1 MMNGIILINK
11 PLGWTSFDA
20 VNKVRRTIEAS
31 GLNTTNRKR
40 FPVGH
45 TGTLDPLAEGL
56 LVVLLGDYTR
66 RAPDLVKVSK
76 TYEVMMTLGQTSS
89 TGDEEGEKQSV
100 SDLQPKLFDIEKVFM
115 SFVGDSM
122 QTPPQYSAIKVNG
135 QRAYKLAREG
145 KKVDLEPR
153 PIHVAR
159 MLLLSYH
166 YPDVHFLV
174 EVSSGTYVRA
184 LIEDMGKVLTTG
196 AYMKAL
202 KRSKVGNYDIRDAI
216 SPENITAEL
225 IQENLRS
232 L

>member
-1 MMNGIILINK
+1 MMNGLLLINK
-11 PLGWTSFDA
+11 PQGWTSFDA
-20 VNKVRRTIEAS
+20 VNKVRRAIEAS

-66 RAPDLVKVSK
+66 RAPELVKASK
-76 TYEVMMTLGQTSS
+76 TYEVVMTLGQTST
-89 TGDEEGEKQSV
+89 TGDEEGEKQVV
-100 SDLQPKLFDIEKVFM
+100 SDLQPKLYTIEEVFM

-135 QRAYKLAREG
+135 QRAYKLARAG
-145 KKVDLEPR
+145 KKVELEPR

-184 LIEDMGKVLTTG
+184 LIEDMGKALTTG
-196 AYMKAL
+196 AYMKSL
-202 KRSKVGNYDIRDAI
+202 KRTKVGNYDIRDAI
-216 SPENITAEL
+216 SPENITGEL
-225 IQENLRS
+225 IQQNMRS